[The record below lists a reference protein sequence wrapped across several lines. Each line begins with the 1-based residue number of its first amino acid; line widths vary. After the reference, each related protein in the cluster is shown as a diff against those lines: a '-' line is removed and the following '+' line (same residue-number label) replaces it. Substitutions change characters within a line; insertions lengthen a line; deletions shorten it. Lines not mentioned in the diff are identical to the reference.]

1 MAYPKTQPTVKVECC
16 VTIKAYIECI
26 HRKTINR
33 LNVLARLPSGKD
45 DHKKFRTIGQ
55 RQIEEQWK
63 SVFQVEGYIRKL
75 ASKLQ
80 VDGCSEKTVT
90 NMRKGGK
97 LAYCR

>member
-1 MAYPKTQPTVKVECC
+1 MECM
-16 VTIKAYIECI
+16 
-26 HRKTINR
+26 HRKNINR

-45 DHKKFRTIGQ
+45 DHKKFRRTSGQ
-55 RQIEEQWK
+55 RHIEERWK
-63 SVFQVEGYIRKL
+63 SVFQVEGYIRRL